1 MARDRRCHAIL
12 PHSLLFFPVAISRAV
27 RVKAW
32 IISDTHN
39 HHLQLSVPVDV
50 DLVVHCGDESDTGDL
65 ALNAKESQAFFEWYS
80 ALSVPNKIFV
90 PGNHSIAIEQG
101 LINPADFPKIQF
113 LIHAETRIEGWRIFG
128 SPFTPEFF
136 NWAYMK
142 TKRELAN
149 LWQSIPQGID
159 LLITHG
165 PPKGIKDLTHDM
177 ANQRMIHVGC
187 PSLARHV
194 RDRISPRL
202 HAFGHIHDESDI
214 GNFGTKIVGDTMY
227 ANCACCDL
235 EGRIQHNGIIVDL
248 EELPA

>member
-90 PGNHSIAIEQG
+90 PGNHSIAIE
-101 LINPADFPKIQF
+101 
-113 LIHAETRIEGWRIFG
+113 
-128 SPFTPEFF
+128 
-136 NWAYMK
+136 
-142 TKRELAN
+142 
-149 LWQSIPQGID
+149 
-159 LLITHG
+159 
-165 PPKGIKDLTHDM
+165 
-177 ANQRMIHVGC
+177 
-187 PSLARHV
+187 
-194 RDRISPRL
+194 
-202 HAFGHIHDESDI
+202 
-214 GNFGTKIVGDTMY
+214 
-227 ANCACCDL
+227 
-235 EGRIQHNGIIVDL
+235 
-248 EELPA
+248 